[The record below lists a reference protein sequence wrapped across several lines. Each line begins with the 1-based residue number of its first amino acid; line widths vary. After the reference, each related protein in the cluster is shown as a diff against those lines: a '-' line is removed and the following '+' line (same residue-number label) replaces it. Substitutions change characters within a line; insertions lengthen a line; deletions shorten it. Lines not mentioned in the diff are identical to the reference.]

1 MYMSSSLSSSSI
13 QDRQCNNMHTEE
25 SQTICETIRFSLH
38 IHSSLQEKNNR
49 SNSLLCHIKCEM
61 RNAHACWRIHTW
73 RHDAMLDEYKK
84 KTNRKDINSMH
95 IQQLN
100 RSIHKHAHSA
110 SAPHTFCMM
119 LWRMVTTADDVC
131 ISLHTFISLRL
142 YKFFIHH
149 FLGTHKRCSGM
160 SFSSLNSA

>member
-1 MYMSSSLSSSSI
+1 MKKNIIKRKDYNGINIEVVLIVFVWVLCIEQIVIPSTGEIYLSTTCNDVMYMSSSLSSSSI

-95 IQQLN
+95 I
-100 RSIHKHAHSA
+100 
-110 SAPHTFCMM
+110 
-119 LWRMVTTADDVC
+119 
-131 ISLHTFISLRL
+131 
-142 YKFFIHH
+142 
-149 FLGTHKRCSGM
+149 
-160 SFSSLNSA
+160 